1 MLVTMKS
8 SELIDK
14 LVVIAGGNID
24 LVQEAI
30 RACTEG
36 DDGAA
41 DLKKVVEYIVHRAQ
55 PARAPEA
62 A

>member
-1 MLVTMKS
+1 MLVTMKN

-14 LVVIAGGNID
+14 LVVVADGNID

-30 RACTEG
+30 RVCAQG
-36 DDGAA
+36 SDGA
-41 DLKKVVEYIVHRAQ
+41 DLKKVVEYILAAQ
-55 PARAPEA
+55 PTAREPEA

>member
-1 MLVTMKS
+1 MLVTMKN

-14 LVVIAGGNID
+14 LVTIADGDLD

-30 RACTEG
+30 SACAQGT
-36 DDGAA
+36 DGAA
-41 DLKKVVEYIVHRAQ
+41 DLKSVVDYIVQHRTKT
-55 PARAPEA
+55 PAA